1 MAEGNGSEPT
11 GLAQAMLL
19 DDPGFL
25 RGIVQRTLQ
34 AVLEEEMTAHLGAG
48 RYERG
53 AGRTG
58 YRNGAKPR
66 TLTTRVGML
75 ELRVPQDRD
84 GTFSTELFARYQRS
98 EQALVTT
105 LMEMYVQ
112 GVSTRKVAA
121 ITEELCG
128 TSVSKSQVSALVGR
142 LDPELAAWRTRP
154 LTAGAYPYLVVD
166 ARYEQA
172 RVDGRVVSLGV
183 LVVAGVRD
191 DGRREVLAVA
201 EADTE
206 SEATH
211 QQLFQGL
218 KDRGLRGVE
227 LVTSDAH
234 RGLTAAIRRHFQGA
248 SWQRCQVHVGRNLRG
263 MVGAKHRGRLS
274 EELRGIF
281 GPEPRLHRRLEDE
294 PPRGGRQDR
303 GRPGGLPGLLRL
315 PGGAPPPPPDHE
327 RPRTAQPGTQAP
339 HAGGAHL
346 PEPGGGGAAGDGAGD
361 GAERGLGQRP
371 PLPRHGRVLGG
382 SPASRRPSTARLRG
396 RLTKDARGGHLQ
408 NLQDLTRS
416 HRSPPIVSHPE
427 AAIISPWP
435 ASARGVPAQSRSSL
449 IGRDEERAAITA
461 LLLDPATSLLTLIGP
476 GGVG

>member
-1 MAEGNGSEPT
+1 MTMAEANGSERGT
-11 GLAQAMLL
+11 LAQALLL
-19 DDPGFL
+19 DDPDFL
-25 RGIVQRTLQ
+25 RGIVERTLQ
-34 AVLEEEMTAHLGAG
+34 VILEEEMTAHLGAG

-58 YRNGAKPR
+58 YRNGTKPR

-105 LMEMYVQ
+105 LMEMYLQ
-112 GVSTRKVAA
+112 GVSTRKVTA

-154 LTAGAYPYLVVD
+154 LTGAAYPYLVVD

-183 LVVAGVRD
+183 LIVVGVRD
-191 DGRREVLAVA
+191 DGRREILAVE

-206 SEATH
+206 SEATYH
-211 QQLFQGL
+211 DLFTRL

-234 RGLTAAIRRHFQGA
+234 RGLTAAIARHFQGA
-248 SWQRCQVHVGRNLRG
+248 SWHRCQVHFGRNLRG

-281 GPEPRLHRRLEDE
+281 GAGTAAQARAAARACAQGWRTSHPQVAAKLETE
-294 PPRGGRQDR
+294 LEECLACYAVP
-303 GRPGGLPGLLRL
+303 
-315 PGGAPPPPPDHE
+315 AAH
-327 RPRTAQPGTQAP
+327 RPRVRTTNGLERLNQELKRRTRVVRIFPNRAAVERLVTALAMEQSEEWTS
-339 HAGGAHL
+339 
-346 PEPGGGGAAGDGAGD
+346 
-361 GAERGLGQRP
+361 
-371 PLPRHGRVLGG
+371 GRRYLDMD
-382 SPASRRPSTARLRG
+382 PF
-396 RLTKDARGGHLQ
+396 
-408 NLQDLTRS
+408 
-416 HRSPPIVSHPE
+416 
-427 AAIISPWP
+427 W
-435 ASARGVPAQSRSSL
+435 
-449 IGRDEERAAITA
+449 EERHRPVAPMPLAYAA
-461 LLLDPATSLLTLIGP
+461 D
-476 GGVG
+476 